1 MEVPIRN
8 GKRLNPQDLKYH
20 LQYNEN
26 EQTIISWKSRPTDFV
41 VEIPFSE
48 FVNNIDLC
56 TWLKNEFADLIGCE
70 EIINLIIIEFAVWRL
85 NPKTV
90 SKFKYNELLKT
101 YPGVTKVNYN
111 LQKYQVTNEYK
122 ELSEHSQVKEFML
135 ENKFH
140 CSNID

>member
-1 MEVPIRN
+1 M
-8 GKRLNPQDLKYH
+8 
-20 LQYNEN
+20 
-26 EQTIISWKSRPTDFV
+26 
-41 VEIPFSE
+41 EIPFSE

-90 SKFKYNELLKT
+90 CKFKYNELLKT

-111 LQKYQVTNEYK
+111 L
-122 ELSEHSQVKEFML
+122 
-135 ENKFH
+135 
-140 CSNID
+140 